1 MYMKFGEELEKK
13 FISQGRD
20 ENRAITRTI
29 DIAWELLRILPKSEL
44 DRISPELL
52 NEKY

>member
-1 MYMKFGEELEKK
+1 MG
-13 FISQGRD
+13 QGKG
-20 ENRAITRTI
+20 ENRDIKRTI

-52 NEKY
+52 DKKY